1 MVALLIIFIV
11 LVIGCIIRYTFF
23 NDDENDSEA
32 ENSVVVSKPLSQ
44 CTVAELKDLLRRKNI
59 EIEMQKNKYQS
70 CLTNPYCWPVT
81 RDLVKSTLEA
91 MFNNKLNIEDEL
103 AKRELDMS
111 LNDQAIDKK
120 S

>member
-23 NDDENDSEA
+23 NDDENNSESGD
-32 ENSVVVSKPLSQ
+32 SVVVSKPLSQ
-44 CTVAELKDLLRRKNI
+44 CTVAELKELLRKKEI
-59 EIEMQKNKYQS
+59 EIEMQKIKYQG
-70 CLTNPYCWPVT
+70 CLSNPYCWPVT

-91 MFNNKLNIEDEL
+91 MFENKLNIEDEL
-103 AKRELDMS
+103 AKRKLDMS

>member
-1 MVALLIIFIV
+1 MHGCGIKRLIEEKKYRDRDAKI
-11 LVIGCIIRYTFF
+11 
-23 NDDENDSEA
+23 
-32 ENSVVVSKPLSQ
+32 
-44 CTVAELKDLLRRKNI
+44 
-59 EIEMQKNKYQS
+59 KYQS

>member
-23 NDDENDSEA
+23 NDDENDSET
-32 ENSVVVSKPLSQ
+32 ENSVVASKPLSQ

-59 EIEMQKNKYQS
+59 EIEMQKIKYQS

-103 AKRELDMS
+103 AKRKLDMS